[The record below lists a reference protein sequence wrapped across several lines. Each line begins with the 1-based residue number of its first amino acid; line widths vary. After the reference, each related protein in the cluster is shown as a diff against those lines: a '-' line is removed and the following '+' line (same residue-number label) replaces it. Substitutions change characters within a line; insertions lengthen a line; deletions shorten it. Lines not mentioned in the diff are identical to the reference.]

1 MYNPKIL
8 KRPPSMKSLKQI
20 DRINKIHSLI
30 SSQKT
35 GTPDTFAKQL
45 YLSRR
50 QMYNELEFFKNL
62 NAQIKYCK
70 KKETFYYTTKFE
82 FSFSY
87 AMIAISDEDAISITG
102 GINLQNSNSICKFYT
117 IF

>member
-1 MYNPKIL
+1 
-8 KRPPSMKSLKQI
+8 MKSLKYI

-35 GTPDTFAKQL
+35 GTPETFAKKL

-62 NAQIKYCK
+62 NARIKYCK
-70 KKETFYYTTKFE
+70 KKETFYYTTNFE
-82 FSFSY
+82 FSFRY
-87 AMIAISDEDAISITG
+87 TIVAISDEDAVRING
-102 GINLQNSNSICKFYT
+102 GVSLYNANTFFTTQ
-117 IF
+117 

>member
-1 MYNPKIL
+1 
-8 KRPPSMKSLKQI
+8 MKSLKYI

-35 GTPDTFAKQL
+35 GTPETFAKKL

-62 NAQIKYCK
+62 NAPIKYCK
-70 KKETFYYTTKFE
+70 KKETFYYTTNFE
-82 FSFSY
+82 FSFRY
-87 AMIAISDEDAISITG
+87 TIVAISDEDAVTING
-102 GINLQNSNSICKFYT
+102 GISQNNTFNTERFYST
-117 IF
+117 H

>member
-1 MYNPKIL
+1 
-8 KRPPSMKSLKQI
+8 MKSLKHI

-35 GTPDTFAKQL
+35 GTNEIFAKKL

-62 NAQIKYCK
+62 NAPIKYYK
-70 KKETFYYTTKFE
+70 KKETFYYDDNFEIKFG
-82 FSFSY
+82 FSFT
-87 AMIAISDEDAISITG
+87 IISIGESRRILHLCSEVNANCITQKDS
-102 GINLQNSNSICKFYT
+102 LCVR
-117 IF
+117 

>member
-1 MYNPKIL
+1 
-8 KRPPSMKSLKQI
+8 MKSLKQI

-70 KKETFYYTTKFE
+70 KKETFYYDDNFEIKFE
-82 FSFSY
+82 FSLT
-87 AMIAISDEDAISITG
+87 IISRGESRRIFHLSSEDYSNCITQKDS
-102 GINLQNSNSICKFYT
+102 LCVQ
-117 IF
+117 

>member
-1 MYNPKIL
+1 
-8 KRPPSMKSLKQI
+8 MKSLKYI

-35 GTPDTFAKQL
+35 GTPETFAKKL

-62 NAQIKYCK
+62 NAPIKYCK
-70 KKETFYYTTKFE
+70 KKETFYYTTNFE
-82 FSFSY
+82 FSFRYS
-87 AMIAISDEDAISITG
+87 MVAISDEDEVKING
-102 GINLQNSNSICKFYT
+102 GISLYNANTFFT
-117 IF
+117 TH

>member
-1 MYNPKIL
+1 
-8 KRPPSMKSLKQI
+8 MKSLKYI

-35 GTPDTFAKQL
+35 GTPETFAKKL

-62 NAQIKYCK
+62 NARIKYCK
-70 KKETFYYTTKFE
+70 KKETFYYTTNFE
-82 FSFSY
+82 FSFRY
-87 AMIAISDEDAISITG
+87 TIVAISDEDAVRING
-102 GINLQNSNSICKFYT
+102 GISLYNANTFFT
-117 IF
+117 TH

>member
-1 MYNPKIL
+1 
-8 KRPPSMKSLKQI
+8 MKSLKYI

-35 GTPDTFAKQL
+35 GTPETFAKKL

-62 NAQIKYCK
+62 NARIKYCK
-70 KKETFYYTTKFE
+70 KKETFYYTTNFE
-82 FSFSY
+82 FSFRY
-87 AMIAISDEDAISITG
+87 TIVAISDEDAVRING
-102 GINLQNSNSICKFYT
+102 GFSLYNANTFFT
-117 IF
+117 TH

>member
-1 MYNPKIL
+1 
-8 KRPPSMKSLKQI
+8 MKSLKYI

-35 GTPDTFAKQL
+35 GTPETFAKKL

-62 NAQIKYCK
+62 NARIKYCK
-70 KKETFYYTTKFE
+70 KKETFYYTTNFE
-82 FSFSY
+82 FSFRY
-87 AMIAISDEDAISITG
+87 TIVAISDEDAVRING
-102 GINLQNSNSICKFYT
+102 GISLYNADTFFT
-117 IF
+117 TH